1 MVGAGR
7 AVARRPPRRD
17 AAGAGPATAITV
29 VVEVARR
36 RSGIADERIEMP
48 RTLVVR
54 GGADSGVGP
63 VLEDRVVAVGA
74 DAGPC

>member
-1 MVGAGR
+1 
-7 AVARRPPRRD
+7 
-17 AAGAGPATAITV
+17 

-36 RSGIADERIEMP
+36 RSGVADERIEMP